1 VIVAVTGGRKF
12 QDGATLWRALSE
24 VHDTEGITMLVLG
37 GATGADES
45 ARKWAT
51 AKQVPHLVI
60 PAAWDKLGKAAGT
73 ARNGWMLLP
82 TTVGLPPYKVDLL
95 IYVTGGRGTADAVL
109 QARELGVRTWTPYPE
124 LDNWPEAS

>member
-1 VIVAVTGGRKF
+1 MIVGVTGGRKF

-24 VHDTEGITMLVLG
+24 VHESEGITMLVLG

-45 ARKWAT
+45 ARKWAKT
-51 AKQVPHLVI
+51 HQVPHLVI
-60 PAAWDKLGKAAGT
+60 PAAWDKLGKAAGA

-82 TTVGLPPYKVDLL
+82 TTIGLPVYVIDLL
-95 IYVTGGRGTADAVL
+95 IYVTGGRGTANMVT

-124 LDNWPEAS
+124 LDNWPEAT